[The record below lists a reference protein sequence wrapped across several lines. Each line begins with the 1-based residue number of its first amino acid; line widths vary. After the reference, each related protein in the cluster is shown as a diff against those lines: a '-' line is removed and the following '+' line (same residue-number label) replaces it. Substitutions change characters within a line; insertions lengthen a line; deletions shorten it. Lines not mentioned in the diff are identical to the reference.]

1 MSNPSTHTQAT
12 NPISSSAMPTR
23 IPRGF
28 IPSSLTGTIRA
39 IGFGMTKGLTPAMS
53 GQMNWEWCR
62 DWYQR
67 DFYEQSPTGVECKEA
82 PDNNLSQRRVL
93 RGGCWLNTI
102 RRVRTCN
109 RLGEIP
115 TLNSHK
121 IGFRLVLRR
130 RKVAL

>member
-12 NPISSSAMPTR
+12 NPTSLSAMPTR
-23 IPRGF
+23 IPQGSTQ
-28 IPSSLTGTIRA
+28 SSQTGTISS
-39 IGFGMTKGLTPAMS
+39 IESGMTRELILEMS

-67 DFYEQSPTGVECKEA
+67 DFYEQSPTGVECKKA

-115 TLNSHK
+115 ALELR
-121 IGFRLVLRR
+121 GCLVYG
-130 RKVAL
+130 